1 MAAPTSQRLRAS
13 VMLSLGDTDGDI
25 PPCLNFAEL
34 TTATA
39 NSWLRLPLDLAASAV
54 NQSLNLATYFTSVSW
69 IAVVDKGGT
78 GLLVGTASGTSGRCN
93 VAASKMLLFCN
104 GDATPPTIYI
114 DNVSGTDAAF
124 VEVYAFGTQ
133 S

>member
-1 MAAPTSQRLRAS
+1 MAAPSNQRLRAS
-13 VMLSLGDTDGDI
+13 VALSLGDVDGDL
-25 PPCLNFAEL
+25 PPLLNFAEL
-34 TTATA
+34 TTAQA

-54 NQSLNLATYFTSVSW
+54 NQTVNLATYFSSVSY

-78 GLLVGTASGTSGRCN
+78 GLLVGTATGISGRCK
-93 VAASKMLLFCN
+93 VAANKLFVYCN
-104 GDATPPTIYI
+104 GDATPPTLYI
-114 DNVSGTDAAF
+114 DNVSTTDAAF